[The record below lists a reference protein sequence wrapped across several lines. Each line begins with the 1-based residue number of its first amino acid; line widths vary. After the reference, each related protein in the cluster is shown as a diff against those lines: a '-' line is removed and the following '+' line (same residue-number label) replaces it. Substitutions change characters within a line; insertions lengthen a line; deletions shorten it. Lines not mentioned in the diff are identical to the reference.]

1 MAQITLN
8 THGTSPDS
16 WASNFP
22 GTTLNITTTSVSI
35 RVNHPLYG
43 GTFAGDIGRWTE
55 KDGKI
60 GNEVN
65 WETEAFTFDGLST
78 GANYLRLYAVDA
90 DGDPEYNTGPDNN
103 LGPYWVSAVTVNV
116 SSAPS
121 CTFSNTPTV
130 NSDVTGDTGAATG
143 ADATIARVSTNWAS
157 ACSKQVA
164 WSYATTTTPG
174 AFVNGTDISVPRGNS
189 VYLYA
194 SASGVNLT
202 LRSAAVTIPYL
213 SPKNTGITVAN
224 APVTASADTGY
235 WTATLSGVDT
245 TKHTNYA
252 VASSA
257 STADSNSLI
266 HSGQDVEGATGLDPM
281 DSGVN
286 GSAITVNQT
295 TINTSVSNAPV
306 GTGTT
311 TMYLWCSR
319 TSPSGGAGG
328 NGWGHVNDGYSWQPV
343 LDGSGNT
350 VSFTVTRSNENVQNS
365 TGSYYDTSTDTGA
378 KHSVTL
384 TGLVAGKYYNVTSSS
399 GNSVA
404 SSSTWA
410 NGSSAATATLTIN
423 DTSQTVP
430 SGTGSTTT
438 TYTMWS
444 NSSASWTGASSLG
457 TTYTRTLLN
466 YDRYDLS
473 DVGFAAGATTSSYT
487 IANTIS
493 GHTYYIRKSSTTGA
507 IVGQATATGTSTT
520 LTITLGSTDLGATA
534 GNTLTLYLTITS
546 PFNESPGSDYDSGK
560 TFSAIR
566 TSSGT
571 TSTVSAGTY
580 GMEIRNSQSEVIYD
594 TTSKIGRIVTTG
606 TTAPVSAQNTSN
618 SGSYNTVTTT
628 VTGME
633 NTNNYNILV
642 RGVPHANAT
651 TFQQGYVDRF
661 TISKSTNSFTI
672 TNKMPYSVDSS
683 HSVPTSYAYVV
694 IRSG

>member
-1 MAQITLN
+1 MATVTLTQWSSN
-8 THGTSPDS
+8 PATTSFAGAPFVNLS
-16 WASNFP
+16 
-22 GTTLNITTTSVSI
+22 TTTGSI
-35 RVNHPLYG
+35 GIMVNNPLISLGFGY
-43 GTFAGDIGRWTE
+43 WKE
-55 KDGKI
+55 KTQKI
-60 GNEVN
+60 GDNRNQES
-65 WETEAFTFDGLST
+65 EAFTFGNLSAGLHF
-78 GANYLRLYAVDA
+78 LDVYAINA
-90 DGDPEYNTGPDNN
+90 DESVYYNTGGGLYD
-103 LGPYWVSAVTVNV
+103 PYWALRVYVTVT
-116 SSAPS
+116 APAQ

-130 NSDVTGDTGAATG
+130 TADVTGDTGAATG
-143 ADATIARVSTNWAS
+143 ADATIARVDTNWS
-157 ACSKQVA
+157 AACTKQVA
-164 WSYATTTTPG
+164 WSYSTTTSMG
-174 AFVNGTDISVPRGNS
+174 QVSNGTDVSVPRGNS

-194 SASGVNLT
+194 GAPGAT
-202 LRSAAVTIPYL
+202 FLRSAATLIPYL

-266 HSGQDVEGATGLDPM
+266 HSGQDVEGAVGLDPM

-295 TINTSVSNAPV
+295 TINTSASNAPV
-306 GTGTT
+306 GAGTT

-319 TSPSGGAGG
+319 TSPSGGSGG
-328 NGWGHVNDGYSWQPV
+328 QGWGSVGWQPV

-350 VSFTVTRSNENVQNS
+350 VSFTVTRSNENVQNA
-365 TGSYYDTSTDTGA
+365 TGSYYDNSTDTGA

-423 DTSQTVP
+423 DTSQTPP
-430 SGTGSTTT
+430 SGTGTTVT
-438 TYTMWS
+438 TYTLHS

-487 IANTIS
+487 IADTIS
-493 GHTYYIRKSSTTGA
+493 GHTYYIRKSSASGS
-507 IVGQATATGTSTT
+507 ILGQATATGTSTT
-520 LTITLGSTDLGATA
+520 LTITLGGTDLGATA
-534 GNTLTLYLTITS
+534 GNTLTLYLTIKS
-546 PFNESPGSDYDSGK
+546 PFNESPGSDHDSGK

-571 TSTVSAGTY
+571 TSTVAAGTY

-594 TTSKIGRIVTTG
+594 TTSKIGRIVATG
-606 TTAPVSAQNTSN
+606 TTAPVAGQNTS
-618 SGSYNTVTTT
+618 STGSYNSVTTT
-628 VTGME
+628 VSGME

-642 RGVPHANAT
+642 RAVPHANAT
-651 TFQQGYVDRF
+651 TLQQGIADRF

-672 TNKMPYSVDSS
+672 TNKQQYTFDPNQNT
-683 HSVPTSYAYVV
+683 PTSYAYVV